1 MMMWFLWLLAIA
13 LGWFFLFFIVMKIID
28 KIEERWK

>member
-1 MMMWFLWLLAIA
+1 MMVWFLWLLAIA
-13 LGWFFLFFIVMKIID
+13 LGWFFLFAIVMKIID